1 LHEFCDQVNLLEKVN
16 VWRLQNVETREDVVV
31 LKELHH
37 FELSEDSL
45 GADQALENIWEFLE
59 GDTFVV
65 SGIRDRPDHPESPI
79 ADGTVGLV
87 IGISRIGA
95 CKL

>member
-1 LHEFCDQVNLLEKVN
+1 
-16 VWRLQNVETREDVVV
+16 V

-59 GDTFVV
+59 GDPLVV
-65 SGIRDRPDHPESPI
+65 PGIRDRPDHPEGAV

-87 IGISRIGA
+87 VGTARVGA
-95 CKL
+95 